1 MIEVKKN
8 RQKLRQ
14 MMVEYDIKGAE
25 VARLTGRQ
33 LSTVHIWMSKT
44 GDDIK
49 DETLY
54 YLDYQLQQEVGE
66 CA

>member
-1 MIEVKKN
+1 MVEVKKN

-14 MMVEYDIKGAE
+14 IMAEYDIKGAE

-33 LSTVHIWMSKT
+33 LPTVHIWMSKT
-44 GDDIK
+44 GDDIR
-49 DETLY
+49 DETLC
-54 YLDYQLQQEVGE
+54 YLQYRLQQEIGE